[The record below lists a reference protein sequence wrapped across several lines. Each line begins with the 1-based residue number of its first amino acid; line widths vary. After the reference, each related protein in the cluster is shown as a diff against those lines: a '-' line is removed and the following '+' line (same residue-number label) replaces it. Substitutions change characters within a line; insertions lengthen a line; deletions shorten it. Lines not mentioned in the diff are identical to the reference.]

1 MLAPRGQLASPRQNR
16 GKEWAHVV
24 DVNQEM
30 TNFHELI
37 PEMAH
42 QVKNQLSKTYISIHL
57 NWIIF
62 RKKPYI
68 TLKMEIPYLSQRI
81 LQPVKL

>member
-1 MLAPRGQLASPRQNR
+1 LLQAKGKLASSRRNK

-42 QVKNQLSKTYISIHL
+42 QVIHSKLEIDSSIPS
-57 NWIIF
+57 N
-62 RKKPYI
+62 
-68 TLKMEIPYLSQRI
+68 
-81 LQPVKL
+81 

>member
-1 MLAPRGQLASPRQNR
+1 MDSSRRKRGR
-16 GKEWAHVV
+16 EWAHVV

-42 QVKNQLSKTYISIHL
+42 QVKIQPL
-57 NWIIF
+57 
-62 RKKPYI
+62 
-68 TLKMEIPYLSQRI
+68 IPCS
-81 LQPVKL
+81 